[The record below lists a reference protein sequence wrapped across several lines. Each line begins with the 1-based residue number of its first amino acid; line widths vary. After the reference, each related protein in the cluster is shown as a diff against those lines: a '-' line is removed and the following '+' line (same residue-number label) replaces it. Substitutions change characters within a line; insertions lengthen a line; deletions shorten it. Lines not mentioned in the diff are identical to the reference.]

1 MSNEIAIK
9 CSVPSQVISQL
20 VLLSNNATQV
30 NQHAL
35 KPTEHAEMVRKK
47 TYHCPAFS
55 LKLTADNRL
64 EENSHLLK
72 PPINNYCVYNKDVTV
87 MVTLYLCQTSVQ
99 CFLTCKLSQ
108 IVGGPNARTDYH
120 INETAEWFYQYKGAM
135 MLKVVDEGKF
145 RDIIIREGD
154 MFLLPPNTP
163 HNPVRFANT
172 VGIVLEQPRPE
183 GSLDKLRWYCLNCHE
198 VVEEAAFHCTDL
210 GTQIKEAVNSFKDS
224 EEKRKCKKCGTM
236 ASSAPPPGSIQDPNL
251 VAE

>member
-1 MSNEIAIK
+1 MFTSE
-9 CSVPSQVISQL
+9 
-20 VLLSNNATQV
+20 LSFEENTTTKQSS
-30 NQHAL
+30 
-35 KPTEHAEMVRKK
+35 KM
-47 TYHCPAFS
+47 
-55 LKLTADNRL
+55 LTAPLNLPKWL

-87 MVTLYLCQTSVQ
+87 M
-99 CFLTCKLSQ
+99 

-135 MLKVVDEGKF
+135 MLKVVDEGEFK
-145 RDIIIREGD
+145 DIIIGEGE

-172 VGIVLEQPRPE
+172 VGIVLEQPRPKD
-183 GSLDKLRWYCLNCHE
+183 SLDRLRWYCTNCRE

-224 EEKRKCKKCGTM
+224 EERRKCKKCGTV
-236 ASSAPPPGSIQDPNL
+236 AESAPPPGSIQDPNL
-251 VAE
+251 S